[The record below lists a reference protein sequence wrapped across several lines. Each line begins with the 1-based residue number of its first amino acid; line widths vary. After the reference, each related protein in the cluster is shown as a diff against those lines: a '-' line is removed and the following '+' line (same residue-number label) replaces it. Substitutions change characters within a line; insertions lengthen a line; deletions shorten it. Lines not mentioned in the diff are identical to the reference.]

1 MLKWRTMRKAAR
13 LLRSSTR
20 LSMMAK
26 PSMFPLLNPVKIVR
40 KGNLSAVVTVV
51 AVALA
56 VATVAVAMVA
66 VAAAA
71 AAASAATVVVVV
83 IAAVTVVATTSI
95 NQKDLWSCGTKPN
108 YNRPSVRR
116 KGFHQKPF
124 FLFPTT

>member
-1 MLKWRTMRKAAR
+1 
-13 LLRSSTR
+13 
-20 LSMMAK
+20 
-26 PSMFPLLNPVKIVR
+26 MFPLLNPVKIVR

-66 VAAAA
+66 VAAAAA

>member
-1 MLKWRTMRKAAR
+1 
-13 LLRSSTR
+13 
-20 LSMMAK
+20 
-26 PSMFPLLNPVKIVR
+26 MFPLLNPVKIVR

-66 VAAAA
+66 VAAAAAAA